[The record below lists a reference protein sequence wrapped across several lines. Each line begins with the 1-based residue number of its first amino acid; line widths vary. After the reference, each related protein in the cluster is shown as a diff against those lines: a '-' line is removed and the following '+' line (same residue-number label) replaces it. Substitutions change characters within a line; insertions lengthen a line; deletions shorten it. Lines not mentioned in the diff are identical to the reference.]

1 MIDPMLFSLMK
12 ATLKFLIE
20 RIESIFI
27 DSVMIELD
35 WSDCKSEFTKVMV
48 LGFGHISHVM
58 LHDHWSS
65 LMDILTLS
73 NTLIF

>member
-1 MIDPMLFSLMK
+1 MIGPVLFSPMK

-35 WSDCKSEFTKVMV
+35 WNDRKSEFRKVVV
-48 LGFGHISHVM
+48 LSMYHIY
-58 LHDHWSS
+58 
-65 LMDILTLS
+65 LS
-73 NTLIF
+73 NIYTIQADVF